1 MGDKILQGKTVLL
14 GVTGS
19 IAAYKAATLTSILL
33 KMGADVHVV
42 MTRNATKFIA
52 PLTFSTYTKNKVC
65 IDTFDENFEYQVGHI
80 SLAEKA
86 DVAIIAPATANVIA
100 KLANGIADDML
111 TTTFL
116 ATKAP
121 VLVSPA
127 MNTNMYENPATQAN
141 LLTLKSRG
149 IEVIE
154 PDSGLLACGVVGP
167 GKMPEPEELAEHV
180 VYAVAREKTLIG
192 KRVLISAGPTR
203 EAIDPVRFI
212 SNHSTGK
219 MGYALA
225 RCAAMMGAKVTLVS
239 GPVGLTTP
247 FKVTRINVESASDMD
262 REIEKR
268 AKDSDIII
276 MSAAVADY
284 TPTNVATEKIK
295 KKEGE
300 GAVVELKRTRDI
312 LATLGENKAPH
323 QFICGFSMETENV
336 IENSK
341 AKLKRKN
348 VDMIVANNLRTP
360 GAGFG
365 TDTNVVTLIGEKG
378 HEELPLMS
386 KDEVAYAILK
396 VIEVK
401 INS

>member
-1 MGDKILQGKTVLL
+1 MPDKILEGKTVLL
-14 GVTGS
+14 GVSGS

-33 KMGADVHVV
+33 KMGAEVHVL

-65 IDTFDENFEYQVGHI
+65 IDTFDENFEYKVGHI

-86 DVAIIAPATANVIA
+86 DIAILAPATANVIA

-116 ATKAP
+116 AVKAP

-149 IEVIE
+149 IQVIE
-154 PDSGLLACGVVGP
+154 PDSGLLACGIVGA

-180 VYAVAREKTLIG
+180 VYALSPKSLLG
-192 KRVLISAGPTR
+192 KKVLISAGPTR
-203 EAIDPVRFI
+203 ESIDPVRFI

-219 MGYALA
+219 MGFALA
-225 RCAAMMGAKVTLVS
+225 RRAAMMGAKVTLVS
-239 GPVGLTTP
+239 GPVNLKTP
-247 FKVTRINVESASDMD
+247 MNVKRINVESASDMD
-262 REIEKR
+262 KEITKR
-268 AKDSDIII
+268 ADESDVII

-284 TPTNVATEKIK
+284 TPTTVSDEKIK
-295 KKEGE
+295 KKDGE
-300 GAVVELKRTRDI
+300 GTELKLKRTSDI
-312 LATLGENKAPH
+312 LSKLGQNKRPG
-323 QFICGFSMETENV
+323 QFICGFSMETENL
-336 IENSK
+336 IENST
-341 AKLKRKN
+341 AKLKKKN
-348 VDMIVANNLRTP
+348 VDMIVANNLRTE

-365 TDTNVVTLIGEKG
+365 TETNVVTLIGEKG
-378 HEELPLMS
+378 YEELPIMS